1 MKIMYEF
8 SEIELKEHAG
18 QIIVIVHMK
27 LDKQNLLTE
36 FSSEIGEENVE
47 TLQESANVFVKKQF
61 PGLKFARVLVVSG
74 VMILANFPSL
84 RTSAH
89 EITFNMSYLYFGN
102 TSSYI
107 SQVDKTQGNL
117 SQVSPSYFD
126 LNADGSLKITSQF
139 DAAFVTQMHAR
150 GIKVVPFLSN
160 HWDRTL
166 GRQALNNREKLS
178 SQIAEFIVKNNLD
191 GVQVDIENVTDID
204 REAYTD
210 LVRLL
215 REKLPANKEISVAV
229 AANPNGWTKGWHG
242 SYDYKELAKYAS
254 YLMIMAYDESY
265 AGGPQGPVA
274 SYGWVER
281 SIQFSLNQGVAA
293 DKIVL
298 GIPFYGRYWKEGEA
312 TGGAGISNNRVDEML
327 AKYGGT
333 VTYDEKA
340 QSPKATIT
348 IKPGDP
354 SMTIAGNTL
363 TAGTYHIW
371 YENHESIKA
380 KLQLIHKYNLK
391 GSGSWSLGQESSS
404 IWQSYRTWLAHDG
417 QVEVSPVSET
427 QPKEQT
433 GSSAPSSAVTHIVQ
447 SGDTLW
453 KIATTYKMTIDEL
466 KAWNQ
471 LTADAIFIG
480 QALKV
485 KSLQSEPTTQQ
496 PITSEPAANT
506 PGAVSAPVPTTP
518 APAPAPKPAVTP
530 PRAPAPVVAAPIKK
544 YPTLRVGSSGSAVT
558 DMQNKL
564 KKAGIYKGS
573 VHGKYDTSTRN
584 AVIAFQKKYKLKADG
599 IAGPATL
606 SKLDAVI
613 APTKV
618 DTVPKPAAVPV
629 KKYPTLRSGSKGS
642 AVTDMQ
648 NKLKKN
654 GVYRGN
660 AHGLYDAATRNA
672 VIAFQ
677 KKYKLKADGIAGP
690 ATLSKLDAVNK

>member
-1 MKIMYEF
+1 MMYEF
-8 SEIELKEHAG
+8 SHIELKEQDG
-18 QIIVIVHMK
+18 QLIATVHMK
-27 LDKQNLLTE
+27 IDKQKLLTE
-36 FSSEIGEENVE
+36 FSSEVGEENE
-47 TLQESANVFVKKQF
+47 ESLQNSANIFVKKQY
-61 PGLKFARVLVVSG
+61 PGLKIARVLVVSG
-74 VMILANFPSL
+74 VMILANLPSL

-89 EITFNMSYLYFGN
+89 EVTFNMSYLYFGK

-126 LNADGSLKITSQF
+126 LNADGSLKITSQY
-139 DAAFVTQMHAR
+139 DPAFVTQMHAR
-150 GIKVVPFLSN
+150 GIKVIPFLSN

-166 GRQALNNREKLS
+166 GRQALSNREKLS

-215 REKLPANKEISVAV
+215 REKLPANKEVSVAV

-242 SYDYKELAKYAS
+242 SYDYKELSKYAS

-274 SYGWVER
+274 SYSWVER
-281 SIQFSLNQGVAA
+281 SIQYSLNQGVAA

-333 VTYDEKA
+333 VTYDEA
-340 QSPKATIT
+340 SQSPKATIT
-348 IKPGDP
+348 IKSGDP
-354 SMTIAGNTL
+354 TMTIAGNKL

-417 QVEVSPVSET
+417 QLEVSPVSDT

-433 GSSAPSSAVTHIVQ
+433 ET
-447 SGDTLW
+447 DTQPP
-453 KIATTYKMTIDEL
+453 L
-466 KAWNQ
+466 KSQ
-471 LTADAIFIG
+471 
-480 QALKV
+480 
-485 KSLQSEPTTQQ
+485 
-496 PITSEPAANT
+496 PAANT
-506 PGAVSAPVPTTP
+506 PGAVSAPVPTTPVP

-618 DTVPKPAAVPV
+618 ATVSKPVTTTV
-629 KKYPTLRSGSKGS
+629 KKYPTLRSGSKGT
-642 AVTDMQ
+642 AVVDMQ

-660 AHGLYDAATRNA
+660 SHGSYDAATRNA

-690 ATLSKLDAVNK
+690 ATLSKLDTITK

>member
-1 MKIMYEF
+1 MMYEF
-8 SEIELKEHAG
+8 SHIELKEQDG
-18 QIIVIVHMK
+18 QLIATVHMK
-27 LDKQNLLTE
+27 LDKQKLLTE
-36 FSSEIGEENVE
+36 FSSEVGEENE
-47 TLQESANVFVKKQF
+47 DSLQNSASIFVKKQF
-61 PGLKFARVLVVSG
+61 PGLKIARVLVVSG
-74 VMILANFPSL
+74 AMILANFPSL

-89 EITFNMSYLYFGN
+89 EVTFNMSYLYFGN

-126 LNADGSLKITSQF
+126 LNADGSLKISSQY
-139 DAAFVTQMHAR
+139 DPAFVTQMHTR
-150 GIKVVPFLSN
+150 GIKVIPFLSN

-166 GRQALNNREKLS
+166 GRQALSNRDKLS
-178 SQIAEFIVKNNLD
+178 SQIADFIVKNNLD

-215 REKLPANKEISVAV
+215 REKLPANKEVSVAV

-265 AGGPQGPVA
+265 AGGAQGPVA
-274 SYGWVER
+274 SYSWVER
-281 SIQFSLNQGVAA
+281 SIQYSLNQGVTA

-333 VTYDEKA
+333 VTYDEDA

-354 SMTIAGNTL
+354 TMTIAGNQL

-417 QVEVSPVSET
+417 QLEVSPVSNT
-427 QPKEQT
+427 QPKEHT
-433 GSSAPSSAVTHIVQ
+433 GSTSPSSAVTHIVQ

-480 QALKV
+480 QSLKV

-496 PITSEPAANT
+496 PVTSEPATNT
-506 PGAVSAPVPTTP
+506 PGAVSAPVSTPTPP
-518 APAPAPKPAVTP
+518 ASAPAPKPAITP

-558 DMQNKL
+558 DMQTKL
-564 KKAGIYKGS
+564 KKVGIYKGS
-573 VHGKYDTSTRN
+573 VHGKYDTNTRN
-584 AVIAFQKKYKLKADG
+584 AVIVFQKKYKLKADG

-613 APTKV
+613 APPKAA
-618 DTVPKPAAVPV
+618 TVPKPAAVPV

-660 AHGLYDAATRNA
+660 AHGVYDAATRNA
-672 VIAFQ
+672 VIGFQ

-690 ATLSKLDAVNK
+690 TTLSKLDAVTK

>member
-1 MKIMYEF
+1 MMYEF
-8 SEIELKEHAG
+8 SHIELKEQDG
-18 QIIVIVHMK
+18 QLIATVHMK
-27 LDKQNLLTE
+27 IDKQKLLTE
-36 FSSEIGEENVE
+36 FSSEVGEENE
-47 TLQESANVFVKKQF
+47 ESLQNSANIFVKKQY
-61 PGLKFARVLVVSG
+61 PGLKIARVLVVSG

-89 EITFNMSYLYFGN
+89 EVTFNMSYLYFGN

-126 LNADGSLKITSQF
+126 LNADGSLKITSQY
-139 DAAFVTQMHAR
+139 DPAFVTQMHAR
-150 GIKVVPFLSN
+150 GIKVIPFLSN

-166 GRQALNNREKLS
+166 GRQALSNREKLS

-215 REKLPANKEISVAV
+215 REKLPANKEVSVAV

-242 SYDYKELAKYAS
+242 SYDYKELSKYAS

-274 SYGWVER
+274 SYSWVER
-281 SIQFSLNQGVAA
+281 SIQYSLNQGVAA

-333 VTYDEKA
+333 VTYDEA
-340 QSPKATIT
+340 SQSPKATIT
-348 IKPGDP
+348 IKSGDP
-354 SMTIAGNTL
+354 TMTIAGNKL

-417 QVEVSPVSET
+417 QLEVSPVSDT

-433 GSSAPSSAVTHIVQ
+433 ET
-447 SGDTLW
+447 DTQPP
-453 KIATTYKMTIDEL
+453 L
-466 KAWNQ
+466 KSQ
-471 LTADAIFIG
+471 
-480 QALKV
+480 
-485 KSLQSEPTTQQ
+485 
-496 PITSEPAANT
+496 PAANT
-506 PGAVSAPVPTTP
+506 PGAVSAPVPTTPVP

-618 DTVPKPAAVPV
+618 ATVSKPVTTTV
-629 KKYPTLRSGSKGS
+629 KKYPTLRSGSKGT
-642 AVTDMQ
+642 AVVDMQ

-660 AHGLYDAATRNA
+660 SHGSYDAATRNA

-690 ATLSKLDAVNK
+690 ATLSKLDTITK

>member
-1 MKIMYEF
+1 MMYEF
-8 SEIELKEHAG
+8 SHIELKEQDG
-18 QIIVIVHMK
+18 QLIATVHMK
-27 LDKQNLLTE
+27 IDKQKLLTE
-36 FSSEIGEENVE
+36 FSSEVGEENE
-47 TLQESANVFVKKQF
+47 ESLQNSANIFVNKQY
-61 PGLKFARVLVVSG
+61 PGLKIARVLVVSG

-89 EITFNMSYLYFGN
+89 EVTFNMSYLYFGN

-126 LNADGSLKITSQF
+126 LNADGSLKITSQY
-139 DAAFVTQMHAR
+139 DPAFVTQMHAR
-150 GIKVVPFLSN
+150 GIKVIPFLSN

-166 GRQALNNREKLS
+166 GRQALSNREKLS

-191 GVQVDIENVTDID
+191 GLQVDIENVTDID

-215 REKLPANKEISVAV
+215 REKLPANKEVSVAV

-242 SYDYKELAKYAS
+242 SYDYKELSKYAS

-274 SYGWVER
+274 SYSWVER
-281 SIQFSLNQGVAA
+281 SIQYSLNQGVAA

-333 VTYDEKA
+333 VTYDEA
-340 QSPKATIT
+340 SQSPKATIT
-348 IKPGDP
+348 IKSGDP
-354 SMTIAGNTL
+354 TMTIAGTKL

-417 QVEVSPVSET
+417 QLEVSPVSDT

-433 GSSAPSSAVTHIVQ
+433 ET
-447 SGDTLW
+447 DTQPP
-453 KIATTYKMTIDEL
+453 L
-466 KAWNQ
+466 KSQ
-471 LTADAIFIG
+471 
-480 QALKV
+480 
-485 KSLQSEPTTQQ
+485 
-496 PITSEPAANT
+496 PAANT
-506 PGAVSAPVPTTP
+506 PGAVSAPVPTTPVP

-618 DTVPKPAAVPV
+618 ATVSKPVTTTV
-629 KKYPTLRSGSKGS
+629 KKYPTLRSGSKGT
-642 AVTDMQ
+642 AVVDMQ

-660 AHGLYDAATRNA
+660 SHGSYDAATRNA

-690 ATLSKLDAVNK
+690 ATLSKLDTITK

>member
-1 MKIMYEF
+1 MYEF
-8 SEIELKEHAG
+8 SRIELQQQDG
-18 QIIVIVHMK
+18 Q
-27 LDKQNLLTE
+27 
-36 FSSEIGEENVE
+36 
-47 TLQESANVFVKKQF
+47 
-61 PGLKFARVLVVSG
+61 
-74 VMILANFPSL
+74 ILANFPSL

-89 EITFNMSYLYFGN
+89 EVTFNMSYLYFGN

-117 SQVSPSYFD
+117 SLVSPSYFD

-139 DAAFVTQMHAR
+139 DEAFVTQMHAR

-166 GRQALNNREKLS
+166 GRQALANREKLS
-178 SQIAEFIVKNNLD
+178 SQLAEFIVTNNLD
-191 GVQVDIENVTDID
+191 GIQVDIENVTDLD
-204 REAYTD
+204 RDAYTD

-215 REKLPANKEISVAV
+215 REKLPSNKEVSVAV

-242 SYDYKELAKYAS
+242 SYDYKELAKYAN

-265 AGGPQGPVA
+265 SGGPQGPVA

-281 SIQFSLNQGVAA
+281 SIQYSLNQGVAA

-298 GIPFYGRYWKEGEA
+298 GIPFYGRYWKEGQA
-312 TGGAGISNNRVDEML
+312 TGGAGISNHRVDEML

-333 VTYDEKA
+333 VSYDETS
-340 QSPKATIT
+340 QSPKATIS

-354 SMTIAGNTL
+354 TISIAGTTL

-404 IWQSYRTWLAHDG
+404 IWQSYRTWLSHDG
-417 QVEVSPVSET
+417 QVEVSPVSDT
-427 QPKEQT
+427 QPKEQA
-433 GSSAPSSAVTHIVQ
+433 GSTAPSTAITHIVQ

-453 KIATTYKMTIDEL
+453 KIAASYKMSVDEL
-466 KAWNQ
+466 KAWNN
-471 LTADAIFIG
+471 LTTDAIFIG

-485 KSLQSEPTTQQ
+485 KSLQTSTQQ
-496 PITSEPAANT
+496 PVPSEPAANT
-506 PGAVSAPVPTTP
+506 PGAVSALGPLPAPVPVP
-518 APAPAPKPAVTP
+518 SPKPAITP
-530 PRAPAPVVAAPIKK
+530 PRAPAPAVAAPAKK
-544 YPTLRVGSSGSAVT
+544 YPTLRVGSSGAAVT

-564 KKAGIYKGS
+564 KKVGIYKGS

-613 APTKV
+613 APTKAA
-618 DTVPKPAAVPV
+618 TTSKPAVVSV
-629 KKYPTLRSGSKGS
+629 KKYPTLRTGSKGT
-642 AVTDMQ
+642 AVKDMQ
-648 NKLKKN
+648 SKLKKN

-660 AHGLYDAATRNA
+660 AHGTYDAATRNA
-672 VIAFQ
+672 VIVFQ

-690 ATLSKLDAVNK
+690 TTLSKLDSVTK